1 MSGVLLADVISFIH
15 AWILSFVCI
24 VPFIGEMM
32 FVLLNLVFMF
42 GIMVHWYFNSNVCAL
57 TLLEK
62 AIRGVADDG
71 QTFFGQIFGKV
82 YTVSNDSPLYWYG
95 IIFLVIVSMIKIFS
109 YDKWELVFQRVRRK

>member
-1 MSGVLLADVISFIH
+1 MNIGAELISFIH

-24 VPFIGEMM
+24 VPFIGEVL
-32 FVLLNLVFMF
+32 FVVLNLVFMF

-62 AIRGVADDG
+62 TLRGVSEDS

-82 YTVSNDSPLYWYG
+82 YSVSNDSPIYWYG
-95 IIFLVIVSMIKIFS
+95 IIFLVIVSLIKIFT
-109 YDKWELVFQRVRRK
+109 YDKWELVFRRIESK